1 MTHDETWAQRQAIV
15 ATTTSPKE
23 ERTMRSKS
31 NRWLSGV
38 GVVVF
43 AGGLVLANFGGGITS
58 AQAHDYA
65 YKNPF
70 KQIMTKLDQIIGKL
84 NGAPAPASGGG
95 SSGGVG
101 NYTTR
106 WDTNHPSDSRFTI
119 VFPGAVMD
127 KNTGLVWDQSPM
139 VAPTGP
145 TSWTSARELCLN
157 RTVGGTRGWRLPSV
171 GELTSLIE
179 PSLQPPYVP
188 GTVFTGV
195 QSAAYWSA
203 TASAVG
209 TTSAFSVG
217 FHDSLVGTS
226 SKSTPNHVW
235 CVRSPM
241 QESLY

>member
-1 MTHDETWAQRQAIV
+1 MQ
-15 ATTTSPKE
+15 
-23 ERTMRSKS
+23 SKS

-43 AGGLVLANFGGGITS
+43 AGGLILANFGGGITS
-58 AQAHDYA
+58 AQAHDHA

-70 KQIMTKLDQIIGKL
+70 KQIMTKLDQILAKL
-84 NGAPAPASGGG
+84 NGGLAPAPASGGG
-95 SSGGVG
+95 NGGEVG

-106 WDTNHPSDSRFTI
+106 WDTNHPSASRFTV

-157 RTVGGTRGWRLPSV
+157 RTVGGTRGWRLASV
-171 GELTSLIE
+171 GELTSLID
-179 PSLQPPYVP
+179 PSLPAPYVP

-195 QSAAYWSA
+195 QPAAYWSA

-209 TTSAFSVG
+209 TINAFSVSFQDG
-217 FHDSLVGTS
+217 LVGTS
-226 SKSTPNHVW
+226 SKGSLNHVW

>member
-1 MTHDETWAQRQAIV
+1 
-15 ATTTSPKE
+15 
-23 ERTMRSKS
+23 MRSKT

-38 GVVVF
+38 GVVIF
-43 AGGLVLANFGGGITS
+43 AGGLALANFGGGITS
-58 AQAHDYA
+58 AQAHDHA

-70 KQIMTKLDQIIGKL
+70 KQIMTKLDQILAKL
-84 NGAPAPASGGG
+84 NGGPAPAASGGG
-95 SSGGVG
+95 SVGEVG

-106 WDTNHPSDSRFTI
+106 WDANHPSASRFTI

-139 VAPTGP
+139 VVPTGP

-171 GELTSLIE
+171 GELTSLID
-179 PSLQPPYVP
+179 PSLPVPYIP

-195 QSAAYWSA
+195 QSAIYWSA

-209 TTSAFSVG
+209 TTTAFGVSFQDG
-217 FHDSLVGTS
+217 LVGAS
-226 SKSTPNHVW
+226 AKSTANHVW

>member
-1 MTHDETWAQRQAIV
+1 M
-15 ATTTSPKE
+15 
-23 ERTMRSKS
+23 MRSKW
-31 NRWLSGV
+31 NRGLSGV
-38 GVVVF
+38 GVVVLI
-43 AGGLVLANFGGGITS
+43 GGLALVNFGVGATS
-58 AQAHDYA
+58 AEAHNNNHYQ
-65 YKNPF
+65 NPF
-70 KQIMTKLDQIIGKL
+70 KQIMTKLDNILAKL
-84 NGAPAPASGGG
+84 NGASPSGGG
-95 SSGGVG
+95 SGGEVG
-101 NYTTR
+101 NYTMR

-139 VAPTGP
+139 VVPTGP

-171 GELTSLIE
+171 GELTSLID
-179 PSLQPPYVP
+179 PSLLAPYVP

-195 QSAAYWSA
+195 QSAVYWSV

-209 TTSAFSVG
+209 TTSAFSVSFQDG
-217 FHDSLVGTS
+217 MVGTS
-226 SKSTPNHVW
+226 GKSNSNHVW